1 MINNAVLEQNS
12 LVRSTIHDFA
22 KNIDGGIQID
32 SILLDLTKAFDRV
45 PHMHL
50 YSKLSYYGINGN
62 TLKWIK
68 NFLQGRTQQVIVEGH
83 HSNSISVTTGV
94 PQGTVLAP
102 LLSYINGLPT
112 NINSNIK

>member
-1 MINNAVLEQNS
+1 
-12 LVRSTIHDFA
+12 
-22 KNIDGGIQID
+22 
-32 SILLDLTKAFDRV
+32 
-45 PHMHL
+45 MHL

-102 LLSYINGLPT
+102 LLLLCYINDLPT
-112 NINSNIK
+112 NINSYIKL